1 MHFVRF
7 FHYYIRMVIIY
18 RVINKWIETMKVL
31 VILIVMLIIIKL
43 LGINKVKLLVKYVN
57 DYYTKNKLL
66 IRIIIII
73 SEVSIF
79 LSFYRILASI
89 YKVVNIGYFMVI
101 TLIFHYIFGY
111 MLVIISRYNEIIGK
125 ALDSNIRGEFLTS
138 YFIVSINIL
147 IIFISPRLAIKYI
160 ITILVIN
167 IISYLIN
174 IHILFMFIK
183 NPRIIKLSKEDNSTF
198 LPYLIIGIIIIL
210 MIIVNLYILVIGAYV
225 IDINTFSN
233 NPSMLDLL
241 YYTIASFVTIGFGD
255 IVPLTN
261 LGKIVLIIISFSSV
275 LSISIFIG
283 GIYYN
288 RKI

>member
-1 MHFVRF
+1 
-7 FHYYIRMVIIY
+7 
-18 RVINKWIETMKVL
+18 MKMIFGL
-31 VILIVMLIIIKL
+31 IVILIIIIIRL

-57 DYYTKNKLL
+57 NYYSDNKLL
-66 IRIIIII
+66 IRIMIII

-79 LSFYRILASI
+79 LSFYRIFVSI
-89 YKVVNIGYFMVI
+89 YKVVNIGYFIVI

-125 ALDSNIRGEFLTS
+125 SLDSNIREEFLTS
-138 YFIVSINIL
+138 YFIISINIL
-147 IIFISPRLAIKYI
+147 LIFIAPRLAIRYI
-160 ITILVIN
+160 ITILVAN
-167 IISYLIN
+167 VISYLIN
-174 IHILFMFIK
+174 IHILFRFIK
-183 NPRIIKLSKEDNSTF
+183 NPRVVKLSKKDNSTF
-198 LPYLIIGIIIIL
+198 FPYLIIGIIIIL

-225 IDINTFSN
+225 IDVNTFSN

-255 IVPLTN
+255 IVPLNN
-261 LGKIVLIIISFSSV
+261 LGKIIFIIISFTSV

-283 GIYYN
+283 GIYCN